1 MNKILNIDMNI
12 NDFAEFMFTKN
23 VNNAEIFLELG
34 GIEDNK
40 DLFYFCLD
48 LFCKGLI
55 YMFGENGKINIE
67 LITYEQFNQV
77 KQKMLLAGI
86 VVNLLYEDISNS
98 NNSINKNTII
108 NLDEIE
114 KDENNLNLKDYEFTI
129 TTDKLIYKI
138 NFDLTYNRH

>member
-12 NDFAEFMFTKN
+12 NDFAEFMFKKN
-23 VNNAEIFLELG
+23 VNNAEIYLELG

-55 YMFGENGKINIE
+55 YMFGENGKVNIE
-67 LITYEQFNQV
+67 LITHEQFYQV

-86 VVNLLYEDISNS
+86 IVNLTYQDIT
-98 NNSINKNTII
+98 NNLDQNTVI

-138 NFDLTYNRH
+138 NFDLTHNRH

>member
-98 NNSINKNTII
+98 NSINKNTII